1 MTGHSLTIR
10 LVLSL
15 TLACMV
21 SACAPTIPFRT
32 GIPPGTGRGT
42 QRPYVINNQVYYP
55 INSAAGYRETG
66 TASWYGRQF
75 QGKRTA
81 SGEIFNM
88 YAATAAH
95 KTLPMN
101 TILLVR
107 NLENGRE
114 TTVRVNDRGPFAKR
128 RIIDLSYAAA
138 RKLGMLG
145 KGTARVRIIALG
157 RAGATAARRTGRRYG
172 ALQHQDFYRGWF
184 YVQVGA
190 FSSRKNAEQ
199 LAHRFADGG
208 ARVAIRFND
217 TGRTRYYRVLIFTGR
232 SLNAARRFARQLKYR
247 GYPDAFVVGGR
258 GRIK

>member
-1 MTGHSLTIR
+1 MTGRSLTIQ
-10 LVLSL
+10 LVLSVS
-15 TLACMV
+15 LAFMI
-21 SACAPTIPFRT
+21 SACAPIAPFRS
-32 GIPPGTGRGT
+32 GIPAGTGRGT

-55 INSAAGYRETG
+55 VSSAAGYRQTG
-66 TASWYGRQF
+66 IASWYGRQF

-81 SGEIFNM
+81 NGEIFNM

-101 TILLVR
+101 TMLLVR

-114 TTVRVNDRGPFAKR
+114 TTVRVNDRGPFAKN

-138 RKLGMLG
+138 RRLDMVG

-157 RAGATAARRTGRRYG
+157 KANASAARRPSRRHG
-172 ALQHQDFYRGWF
+172 ALKHQDFYRGWF
-184 YVQVGA
+184 YVQAGA
-190 FSSRKNAEQ
+190 FSNRRNAEK

-208 ARVAIRFND
+208 ARVAIRVNWRR
-217 TGRTRYYRVLIFTGR
+217 TRRTRYYRVLIFTGR
-232 SLNAARRFARQLKYR
+232 SLAAARRFARRLHGR

-258 GRIK
+258 RY

>member
-1 MTGHSLTIR
+1 MTRRSLAIR

-15 TLACMV
+15 ALACMV
-21 SACAPTIPFRT
+21 AACTPTLPFRA
-32 GIPPGTGRGT
+32 GIPAGTGRGT
-42 QRPYVINNQVYYP
+42 QRPYMINNQAYYP
-55 INSAAGYRETG
+55 INSAAGYRQTG
-66 TASWYGRQF
+66 IASWYGRQF

-81 SGEIFNM
+81 NGEIFNM

-101 TILLVR
+101 TMLLVR

-114 TTVRVNDRGPFAKR
+114 TTVRINDRGPFAKN

-138 RKLGMLG
+138 RRLDMLG

-157 RAGATAARRTGRRYG
+157 RASSPAARRSSRRPG
-172 ALQHQDFYRGWF
+172 VLRLRHKDFYRGWF

-190 FSSRKNAEQ
+190 FSNRRNAER

-208 ARVAIRFND
+208 ARVVIRVNG
-217 TGRTRYYRVLIFTGR
+217 TRGTRYYRVLISAGR
-232 SLNAARRFARQLKYR
+232 YLNAAKSFARQLNGR
-247 GYPDAFVVGGR
+247 GYPGAFVVGGR
-258 GRIK
+258 GY

>member
-1 MTGHSLTIR
+1 IR
-10 LVLSL
+10 LALSL
-15 TLACMV
+15 ALAFMV
-21 SACAPTIPFRT
+21 SACAPTIPFRAR
-32 GIPPGTGRGT
+32 IPAGTGRGT
-42 QRPYVINNQVYYP
+42 QRPYVINNQAYYP

-66 TASWYGRQF
+66 MASWYGRQF

-81 SGEIFNM
+81 NGEIFNM

-101 TILLVR
+101 TILLVK

-138 RKLGMLG
+138 RKLDMLG
-145 KGTARVRIIALG
+145 RGTARVRIIALG
-157 RAGATAARRTGRRYG
+157 RAGAPGARRPSRRPG
-172 ALQHQDFYRGWF
+172 ALRHRDFYRGWF

-190 FSSRKNAEQ
+190 FSNRKNAER

-208 ARVAIRFND
+208 ARVVIRFNN
-217 TGRTRYYRVLIFTGR
+217 TRRTKYRVLIFTGR
-232 SLNAARRFARQLKYR
+232 SLNAARSFARQLKGR
-247 GYPDAFVVGGR
+247 GYPDAFVVAGPGYVR
-258 GRIK
+258 

>member
-1 MTGHSLTIR
+1 MTRHSLMIR
-10 LVLSL
+10 LVLSVS
-15 TLACMV
+15 LACMV
-21 SACAPTIPFRT
+21 AACAPTLPFRAR
-32 GIPPGTGRGT
+32 IPAGTGRGT
-42 QRPYVINNQVYYP
+42 QRPYVINNQAYYP

-66 TASWYGRQF
+66 MASWYGRQF

-81 SGEIFNM
+81 NGEIFNM

-101 TILLVR
+101 TMLLVR

-114 TTVRVNDRGPFAKR
+114 TTVRINDRGPFAKN

-138 RKLGMLG
+138 RRLDMLG

-157 RAGATAARRTGRRYG
+157 RAGSPAARRSSRRSG
-172 ALQHQDFYRGWF
+172 VPRLRHKDFYRGWF

-190 FSSRKNAEQ
+190 FSDRRNAER

-208 ARVAIRFND
+208 ARVAIRFNV

-232 SLNAARRFARQLKYR
+232 SLNTAKRFARQLNGR
-247 GYPDAFVVGGR
+247 GYPGAFVVGGQ
-258 GRIK
+258 GR